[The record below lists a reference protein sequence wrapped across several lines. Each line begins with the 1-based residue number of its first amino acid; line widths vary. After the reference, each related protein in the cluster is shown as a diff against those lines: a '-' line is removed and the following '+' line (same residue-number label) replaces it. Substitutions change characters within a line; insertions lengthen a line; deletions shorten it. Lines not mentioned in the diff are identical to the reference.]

1 MFQALRAR
9 SSGPRVGISD
19 SGKIVVGN
27 NDLVHRN
34 CFNSR
39 VGSKNG
45 LGAMNRLRSEREPLS
60 TNAIKKSSGVATIG
74 KASPAS
80 GDAKLIYS
88 VLSLFVLA
96 QTLEI

>member
-1 MFQALRAR
+1 
-9 SSGPRVGISD
+9 
-19 SGKIVVGN
+19 
-27 NDLVHRN
+27 
-34 CFNSR
+34 
-39 VGSKNG
+39 
-45 LGAMNRLRSEREPLS
+45 MNRLRSEREPLS